1 LCHTPKLRAASIP
14 SFLKYQQ
21 RVCICVKINFLQKNI
36 TNCTLPLI
44 VAIKKAIMRKNQLY
58 LTCLLVATLL
68 HLSVIAQTITIT
80 GNVRNGSN
88 KDAVPAVSVTVKNSS
103 TGTFTNE
110 KGDFKLFTSKKL
122 PLTLIISSIGF
133 STTEVEVTSL
143 SSPVQVDF
151 VPSSLLGTEVVI
163 SASRVPQRIL
173 ESPVSIER
181 VSAANIRNSPA
192 VSYYDVLTNLKG
204 VDVVTSSLT
213 FKTPSTRGFNASGNT
228 RLNQIVDG
236 MDNQAPGLNFS
247 VGGVIGLTELDVDN
261 IELLPGAS
269 SALYGPGGMNGTIL
283 VNSKN
288 PFKYQGL
295 SFEVKEG
302 IMNTDSR
309 FRSLSPYHNWTV
321 RWAQK
326 VSEKFAFKIGMELV
340 AAKDWLGYDQRNYS
354 RTGTNGQ
361 IIAGDRATDPNYDG
375 VNIYGDETTAD
386 IRANVFPG
394 LAAQAPFLKGFLDTL
409 NGGRPINVS
418 RTGYKESDVVNP
430 NTLNYKLSGS
440 LNYKLS
446 SKTEAII
453 AGHWGTGNTVYTGS
467 QRYSLKDLKVG
478 QYKIELNNP
487 NWMLRAYTTQEDAGQ
502 SYNATVTTQILNE
515 TWKPSGGST
524 GWYSQY
530 AQAYVASRLNGASD
544 FTAQTQARAAADVGR
559 PVAGTDAFNT
569 ILNNVRTVPISKG
582 GGLFLDKT
590 NLYMI
595 EGQANLSPYTH
606 SFADIIVGGNYK
618 RYVLNSEGTLFA
630 DSTGKIGINEVG
642 AYAQATRSLFNDV
655 VKLQVSGRYDKNQNF
670 KGKFTPRVTM
680 VVKIAENNNLRFSYQ
695 TAYRFPSTQQQWI
708 NLNIGSNT
716 QLIGGNK
723 SFIDFY
729 HLKDNP
735 TYELSTSTP
744 PTVNTTAYS
753 YPDSKPES
761 VTTYEVGYKG
771 IIGKNLLVDLYGYY
785 GEYKDFL
792 YRTLVIQPNSGNVQ
806 DVVTGLANNIPA
818 SNLGRIFSVP
828 ANTTTKVKT
837 YGFGLSLDYRLPLG
851 FVISGNISSDDLKD
865 DGGFRSSFSTPKYRT
880 NITFANTGFGTAKR
894 VGFNIT
900 YRWQDSFYY
909 DGDFGNGQV
918 PSVSTLDAQV
928 SYKIPASKC
937 AVKIGANNLLNQ
949 YYTNA
954 IGNAMVGGLYYVAF
968 AYNVF

>member
-1 LCHTPKLRAASIP
+1 MYFAPQTIYLKTPIMKKSHYCLAFFLIAS
-14 SFLKYQQ
+14 L
-21 RVCICVKINFLQKNI
+21 
-36 TNCTLPLI
+36 
-44 VAIKKAIMRKNQLY
+44 
-58 LTCLLVATLL
+58 LTFT
-68 HLSVIAQTITIT
+68 SNAQTSTIT
-80 GNVRNGSN
+80 GNVKNSGS
-88 KDAVPAVSVTVKNSS
+88 KEAVPAVSVTVKGSS
-103 TGTFTNE
+103 AGTFTNE
-110 KGDFKLFTSKKL
+110 KGEFKLNTSQKL

-133 STTEVEVTSL
+133 ETKEVTVSSL
-143 SSPVQVDF
+143 SAPVEVDF
-151 VPSSLLGTEVVI
+151 VPASTLGTEVVV

-181 VSAANIRNSPA
+181 ISAANIRNAPSA
-192 VSYYDVLTNLKG
+192 SYYDVLSNLKG

-213 FKTPSTRGFNASGNT
+213 FKTPTTRGFAASGNT
-228 RLNQIVDG
+228 RLNQLVDG

-247 VGGVIGLTELDVDN
+247 VGGVVGLTELDVDN

-283 VNSKN
+283 INSKN

-302 IMNTDSR
+302 IMNTDSK
-309 FRSLSPYHNWTV
+309 FRTLSPYHNWTV

-326 VSEKFAFKIGMELV
+326 VSDKFAFKIGMELI

-361 IIAGDRATDPNYDG
+361 IISGDRATDPNYDG

-386 IRANVFPG
+386 IRANVFNGNGG

-409 NGGRPINVS
+409 NGGKPINVS

-430 NTLNYKLSGS
+430 NTLDYKLSGS

-467 QRYSLKDLKVG
+467 QRYSLKNLKIG

-487 NWMLRAYTTQEDAGQ
+487 NWMIRAYTTQENAGD

-524 GWYSQY
+524 GWYAQY
-530 AQAYVASRLNGASD
+530 AQAYVASRLNGATD
-544 FTAQTQARAAADVGR
+544 FTAQTQARAVADVGR
-559 PVAGTDAFNT
+559 PVAGSDQFNT
-569 ILNNVRTVPISKG
+569 ILNQVRSVPISKG

-590 NLYMI
+590 NLYQV
-595 EGQANLSPYTH
+595 EGQANLSPYTK
-606 SFADIIVGGNYK
+606 SFADIIIGGNYK

-630 DSTGKIGINEVG
+630 DSTSKIGINEIG
-642 AYAQATRSLFNDV
+642 AYAQASRSLFNDV

-723 SFIDFY
+723 NFIDFY
-729 HLKDNP
+729 HLKSNP

-753 YPDSKPES
+753 YPDLKPES
-761 VTTYEVGYKG
+761 VTTFEVGYKG
-771 IIGKNLLVDLYGYY
+771 LIGKNLLVDAYGYY
-785 GEYKDFL
+785 GEYTDFL

-806 DVVTGLANNIPA
+806 DVVTGLANNVPA

-828 ANTTTKVKT
+828 ANTTSKVKT

-851 FVISGNISSDDLKD
+851 FVISGNVSSDNLKD

-880 NITFANTGFGTAKR
+880 NITFANTGFGTAKKI
-894 VGFNIT
+894 GFNLT

-918 PSVSTLDAQV
+918 PAIQTLDAQI
-928 SYKIPASKC
+928 SYKIPNTKTAL
-937 AVKIGANNLLNQ
+937 KIGANNLLNQ
-949 YYTNA
+949 YYVNA
-954 IGNAMVGGLYYVAF
+954 IGNSMVGGLYYVAF